1 MILKGSQR
9 GGALQL
15 ARHLLKTDENDH
27 VEVHELRGFASE
39 SLTHALHEVVAMAKG
54 TACSQFLFSLSLNP
68 PETETVPVKVFED
81 AVERVEQK
89 LGLSGQPRAIV
100 FHEKEGRRHAHAVWS
115 RIDTEQMKA
124 INLPFYKDKLTKIS
138 KELFLE
144 QGWRLPDGLRD
155 KEQRDPT
162 TFSREEWQQAKRTKQ
177 DPRAL
182 KALLQECWA
191 VSDTRAAF
199 AHALEER
206 GFYLAKGDR
215 RGFVAV
221 DFRGEVYVLSRWTG
235 RKTRDLKDK
244 LGDPSSLPSVNHTK
258 EMIAGR
264 MTGMIRGYITD
275 VERILKG
282 KMATTALKK
291 AQMRERHRAD
301 RQELKDHQ
309 AQRWAAETQERSG
322 RFRRGARGLWDWIT
336 GKSKDIRRQ
345 NEREAEEA
353 MTRDGRERE
362 ALIKAQLA
370 ERRGLQT
377 EIRETKRVHAE
388 EVARLNAD
396 VADYLRMSGR
406 EPERDQDHADDHQHH
421 HDQFHRNDGDVRQ
434 TGPSPGDRRD
444 HDLSR

>member
-27 VEVHELRGFASE
+27 VEVHELRGFASD
-39 SLTHALHEVVAMAKG
+39 SLTHALHEVVAISKG
-54 TACSQFLFSLSLNP
+54 TECSQFLFSLSLNP
-68 PETETVPVKVFED
+68 PETETVPVKIFEEV
-81 AVERVEQK
+81 VERVEQK
-89 LGLSGQPRAIV
+89 LGLTDQPRAIV

-124 INLPFYKDKLTKIS
+124 INLPFYKDKLTSIS
-138 KELFLE
+138 KEIFLE

-155 KEQRDPT
+155 KEHRDPT

-215 RGFVAV
+215 RSFLAV
-221 DFRGEVYVLSRWTG
+221 DFRGEVYALSRWTG
-235 RKTRDLKDK
+235 GKTKELTDK
-244 LGDPSSLPSVNHTK
+244 LGDPSSLPSVDQTK
-258 EMIAGR
+258 EMIAGC
-264 MTGMIRGYITD
+264 MTGVIRGYITE

-291 AQMRERHRAD
+291 AQMRERHRTD
-301 RQELKDHQ
+301 RQELRDHQ
-309 AQRWAAETQERSG
+309 AHRWAEETQERAG
-322 RFRRGARGLWDWIT
+322 RFRRGVRGLWDWIT
-336 GKSKDIRRQ
+336 GKSKEIRRQ
-345 NEREAEEA
+345 NEREAREA

-362 ALIKAQLA
+362 DQIGAQLT
-370 ERRGLQT
+370 ERRALQT
-377 EIRETKRVHAE
+377 EIKKAKRTHVE
-388 EVARLNAD
+388 EIARLNAD
-396 VADYLRMSGR
+396 VAEYLRMAGR
-406 EPERDQDHADDHQHH
+406 EPERDLSSAGGRQV
-421 HDQFHRNDGDVRQ
+421 DVGPVRER
-434 TGPSPGDRRD
+434 TGPEIER
-444 HDLSR
+444 